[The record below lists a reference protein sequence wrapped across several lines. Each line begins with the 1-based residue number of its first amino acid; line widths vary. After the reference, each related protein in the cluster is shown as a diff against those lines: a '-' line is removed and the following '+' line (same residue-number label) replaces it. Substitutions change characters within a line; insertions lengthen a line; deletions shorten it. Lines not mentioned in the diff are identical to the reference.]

1 MRDSIAGAT
10 IKDTEVIRTRDNA
23 HSSIGGLT
31 MLFGNLAPDGAVIKA
46 GGVGGTRTH
55 SGPARVYE
63 AEEDASRGI
72 LNGEVKP
79 GEVVVIRYEGPRG
92 GPGMQEM
99 LGPTAQIQGMGLGE
113 SVALITDGRFSGG
126 SRGMSIGH
134 VSPEAAA
141 GGPIAIV
148 RNGDII
154 TIDLDARTL
163 SIELPDSEIQSR
175 LNALPPFKPQI
186 ESRWLRRYA
195 RLVSSASTGAV
206 FLD

>member
-1 MRDSIAGAT
+1 
-10 IKDTEVIRTRDNA
+10 
-23 HSSIGGLT
+23 
-31 MLFGNLAPDGAVIKA
+31 MLFGNLAPDGAVIKV
-46 GGVGGTRTH
+46 GGVGGKRVH
-55 SGPARVYE
+55 RGPARVYE

-72 LNGEVKP
+72 LNGQVKA

-99 LGPTAQIQGMGLGE
+99 LGPTAQIQGVGLGDD
-113 SVALITDGRFSGG
+113 VALITDGRFSGG

-141 GGPIAIV
+141 CGPIAIV
-148 RNGDII
+148 CDGDII
-154 TIDLDARTL
+154 TIDLNARTL
-163 SIELPDSEIQSR
+163 NLELTDEEIQARLAELPE
-175 LNALPPFKPQI
+175 FEPQI
-186 ESRWLRRYA
+186 KSRWLRRYA